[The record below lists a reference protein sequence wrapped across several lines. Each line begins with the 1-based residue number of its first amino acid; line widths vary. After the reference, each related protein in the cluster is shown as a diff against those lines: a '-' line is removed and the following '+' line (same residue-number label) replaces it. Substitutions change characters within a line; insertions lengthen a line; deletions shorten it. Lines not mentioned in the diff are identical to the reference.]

1 MEKQTLAKKIEIAS
15 NVAIIVLAIVL
26 VGVFVRNYWLKP
38 QPAELESAKVGQ
50 QLNLANWPASG
61 NTLVFGLSTTCHF
74 CSESAGFYKELVQ
87 KCAEQHV
94 RTVAVLPQSLAE
106 AKAYLQ
112 GEGVDVNEVR
122 QMTLSDIKVAG
133 TPTLILVDANRVVK
147 AVWIGKLSPD
157 QEKGVYAK
165 LGS

>member
-15 NVAIIVLAIVL
+15 NVAIIVLAVVL
-26 VGVFVRNYWLKP
+26 VGVFVRNYWMK
-38 QPAELESAKVGQ
+38 PAEPESAKVGQ
-50 QLNLANWPASG
+50 QLNLANWSASG
-61 NTLVFGLSTTCHF
+61 NTLVLGLSTTCHF
-74 CSESAGFYKELVQ
+74 CSESAGFYRELVQ

-94 RTVAVLPQSLAE
+94 RTVAVLPQSLVE

-112 GEGVDVNEVR
+112 GEGVVVNEVR
-122 QMTLSDIKVAG
+122 EMPLSDIKVAG
-133 TPTLILVDANRVVK
+133 TPTLMLVDANRVVK

-157 QEKGVYAK
+157 DEKGVYAK